1 MMEKQK
7 RIMDAD
13 IALQVLRMHRDRV
26 NARENPLYFETM
38 AGIIDL
44 IDGQQREIN
53 AYNGAGLKYEEE
65 IAKLNE
71 TIARQC
77 EQLKKAAA
85 RLILTGAELEAAKKD
100 LNVACET
107 CRNYSEQGCM
117 TICKL
122 RNGKPSGWEW
132 RGAQRE
138 PPVQDEIARR
148 IKDTICKSRV
158 GGMEHE

>member
-1 MMEKQK
+1 MSKTLVDTDVA
-7 RIMDAD
+7 I
-13 IALQVLRMHRDRV
+13 QVLRLHCDRV
-26 NARENPLYFETM
+26 DAQENPLYYETLC
-38 AGIIDL
+38 GIIDL

-71 TIARQC
+71 TIAHQC
-77 EQLKKAAA
+77 EQLKKATA
-85 RLILTGAELEAAKKD
+85 RLILMGAELEAAKKD
-100 LNVACET
+100 LNVVCET
-107 CRNYSEQGCM
+107 CRSHSEQGCM

-138 PPVQDEIARR
+138 PPVQAEIAQR
-148 IKDTICKSRV
+148 IKDTICPERGV
-158 GGMEHE
+158 RA